1 MNRKEIIVINGKGGT
16 GKDTLC
22 KSLSEQHKVL
32 VVSAIDPI
40 KEIAKNYGWDGEK
53 DDKARRFLADLKK
66 AFVDYNNLPTE
77 YLLNKTNSFINS
89 DAEILFVHIREA
101 DQIDM
106 YKEAI
111 LPMKCITLLVT
122 REEIDQNHYYGNK
135 ADDDVFNYN
144 YDYVFAN
151 NDSLVDSKKKFRSLI
166 NNILKSKE

>member
-1 MNRKEIIVINGKGGT
+1 MKKIVIIINGVGGA

-22 KSLSEQHKVL
+22 NFAAKHYLIDNI
-32 VVSAIDPI
+32 SAITPI
-40 KEIAKNYGWDGEK
+40 KDIARRYGWNGEK

-122 REEIDQNHYYGNK
+122 REEIDQNHYYGNR

-144 YDYVFAN
+144 YDYIFAN
-151 NDSLVDSKKKFRSLI
+151 NDSLVDSKKKFRDLI